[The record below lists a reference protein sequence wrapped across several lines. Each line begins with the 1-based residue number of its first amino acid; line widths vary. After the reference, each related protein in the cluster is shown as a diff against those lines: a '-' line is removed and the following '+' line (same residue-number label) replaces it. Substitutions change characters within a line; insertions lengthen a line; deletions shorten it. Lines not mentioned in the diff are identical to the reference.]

1 MRTRFRRVL
10 PSIPMSLTIFVFGLL
25 LVDRVTTGQVVL
37 AAVVA
42 LVIPQISRRLERE
55 FAQIKS
61 LRPIPRLAMVI
72 LYDIVKANI
81 QTARL
86 VLGPERKLR
95 SRWVWVPLDFK
106 NIHGITALASVITLT
121 PGTVSAELSDDRSY
135 LLVHALD
142 VEDPQALIDE
152 IKSRYEAP
160 LKEIFP

>member
-25 LVDRVTTGQVVL
+25 LVDQVTTGQVVL
-37 AAVVA
+37 AALVA

-142 VEDPQALIDE
+142 VDDPQALIDE
-152 IKSRYEAP
+152 IKTRYEAP

>member
-25 LVDRVTTGQVVL
+25 LVDQVTTGQVVL

-86 VLGPERKLR
+86 VLGPERRLR

>member
-25 LVDRVTTGQVVL
+25 LVDQVTTGQVVL
-37 AAVVA
+37 AALVA

-86 VLGPERKLR
+86 VLGPERRLR

-142 VEDPQALIDE
+142 VDDPQALIDE
-152 IKSRYEAP
+152 IKTRYEAP